1 MHFVL
6 TLSIQYCLVFLEKRP
21 DKETDMT
28 TAAIAK
34 RADKR
39 ERRNVTI
46 NIRASAYTRDL
57 IDRAASI
64 LGKTRSDFILETAS
78 ERAKDVLLDQTLFA
92 LDNKQY
98 ALFIKAL
105 DEPALPNDKLK
116 RLLAKKAP
124 WGT

>member
-1 MHFVL
+1 MN
-6 TLSIQYCLVFLEKRP
+6 
-21 DKETDMT
+21 
-28 TAAIAK
+28 TAAVAV
-34 RADKR
+34 RADKK

-46 NIRASAYTRDL
+46 NIRASTYIRDL
-57 IDRAASI
+57 IDCAASI

-116 RLLAKKAP
+116 KLLAKDAP
-124 WGT
+124 WET

>member
-1 MHFVL
+1 
-6 TLSIQYCLVFLEKRP
+6 
-21 DKETDMT
+21 MT
-28 TAAIAK
+28 ATAFAE
-34 RADKR
+34 RADKK

-46 NIRASAYTRDL
+46 NIRASAHIRDL
-57 IDRAASI
+57 IDCAASI

-92 LDNKQY
+92 LDDKQY
-98 ALFIKAL
+98 TRFIKAL

-116 RLLAKKAP
+116 KLLAKKAP